1 MAEWLFKVFY
11 LVESK
16 LLFKPPGKI
25 VKIRDNMTV
34 VSLFELAEEGKITFG
49 VNN

>member
-11 LVESK
+11 LVEL